1 MNFKNMNLNDHPFK
15 SSRYNWGSTYTN
27 LMEITNQKR
36 VIDIRKKKRKE
47 VKPTTKKSSNHN
59 GKKKNEQRKQ
69 KTRKTRNKRAIRT
82 LFFSC

>member
-1 MNFKNMNLNDHPFK
+1 MNFKNMNLNDHLFK

-36 VIDIRKKKRKE
+36 AIYKNQKERKSSPLQKSHQITMGKRKMNKE
-47 VKPTTKKSSNHN
+47 KKT
-59 GKKKNEQRKQ
+59 G
-69 KTRKTRNKRAIRT
+69 KTRNKRAIRT